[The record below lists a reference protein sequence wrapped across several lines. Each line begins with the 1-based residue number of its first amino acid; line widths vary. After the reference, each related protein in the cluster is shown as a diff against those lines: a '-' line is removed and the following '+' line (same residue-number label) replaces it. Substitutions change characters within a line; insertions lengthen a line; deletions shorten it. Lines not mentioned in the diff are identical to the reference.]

1 MQHLNRNLL
10 KYQSTRK
17 LDTFIENRTIYSA
30 EHAELNVFE
39 TQKATEKV
47 DLQFGFPII
56 ASMLSG
62 KKIMHLKNK
71 SPFEFFPGESVVLP
85 ANEKMIIDFPIASI
99 DRPTQ
104 CLALGIDPDKI
115 RETVALFNDSTRIEF
130 ENDAHNFDITSIH
143 LNNNEQ
149 VQFVL
154 DRIFQTFLSSNKA
167 KDVLVDLMVKELII
181 RLLQTKAKLMLVDNS
196 TLFDNNRMV
205 FIVKYM
211 RDHLTENISVDKL
224 ANKACMSTSN
234 FYKTFKNTLG
244 ESPIDYLNAE
254 RIKFAKRLIQNTSNK
269 FSDIAF
275 KSGFNNISY
284 FNRQFKRLEK
294 ITPNQYRNLV
304 KSNN

>member
-1 MQHLNRNLL
+1 MNRNLL